1 MEKIILKAMNVIVCA
16 LGIIIGLLFSI
27 LIKI

>member
-1 MEKIILKAMNVIVCA
+1 MEEIILKAMKVIVCA
-16 LGIIIGLLFSI
+16 LGVIIGLLFSI